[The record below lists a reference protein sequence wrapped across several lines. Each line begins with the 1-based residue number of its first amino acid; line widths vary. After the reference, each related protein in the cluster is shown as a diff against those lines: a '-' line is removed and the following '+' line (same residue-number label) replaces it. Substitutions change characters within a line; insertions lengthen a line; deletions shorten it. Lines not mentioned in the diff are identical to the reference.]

1 MRFVMVTTNIYHPLL
16 KNELLKS
23 KRILFCR
30 MKGEISEEIPKG
42 LPDLLKKYAKAVLT
56 KQPEDLLKW

>member
-16 KNELLKS
+16 KTRTFKIEA
-23 KRILFCR
+23 ILFCT
-30 MKGEISEEIPKG
+30 MKGEISEEIPKE

-56 KQPEDLLKW
+56 KEPEDLLKW

>member
-1 MRFVMVTTNIYHPLL
+1 MVSTNIYHPLF
-16 KNELLKS
+16 K
-23 KRILFCR
+23 KRTFKIKVNSFFYT
-30 MKGEISEEIPKG
+30 MTGEISEEIPKE